1 MSGFCGIVRSEFV
14 PFDSERLARD
24 RLRTLKQVTSTVYY
38 LDKFRNTVLTIPGMS
53 EGEKLDRLRT
63 GLKPQ
68 IRLEVMKSGKTTFD
82 EGARIALNVDS
93 TLYGS
98 GVFLGQSQFSFRN
111 VSSDGP
117 VPMDIGNLQ
126 RNTGWERTDT
136 REPRNNAC
144 WVCKKEGCRSWKH
157 PGSERMRINN
167 VGSGSTAEG
176 SASSK
181 N

>member
-1 MSGFCGIVRSEFV
+1 M
-14 PFDSERLARD
+14 
-24 RLRTLKQVTSTVYY
+24 TSVVDY

-53 EGEKLDRLRT
+53 EGEKWDRFRT

-68 IRLEVMKSGKTTFD
+68 IRLEVMKSGKTTF
-82 EGARIALNVDS
+82 EEAARIALNVDS
-93 TLYGS
+93 ALYGS
-98 GVFLGQSQFSFRN
+98 GVFSGQSQFSFRN
-111 VSSDGP
+111 ASSDGP
-117 VPMDIGNLQ
+117 VPMDIGNLD
-126 RNTGWERTDT
+126 RKTGWKRTNT
-136 REPRNNAC
+136 RKPRKNAC

-157 PGSERMRINN
+157 PASERIGINN